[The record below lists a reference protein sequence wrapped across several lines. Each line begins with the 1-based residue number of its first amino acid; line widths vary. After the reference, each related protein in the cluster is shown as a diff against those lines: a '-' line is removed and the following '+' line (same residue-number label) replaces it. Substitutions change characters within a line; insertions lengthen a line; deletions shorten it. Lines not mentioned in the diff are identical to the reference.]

1 MSNYRRVYLPNHS
14 YFFTVVTAYRKRIFA
29 EEENV
34 NLLKA
39 ALRYTQSRKP
49 FRIDAICILP
59 DYLHCLWTMGEDC
72 NHSVRWQMI
81 KTSFTRRFRQQKPEL
96 KQSNVW

>member
-1 MSNYRRVYLPNHS
+1 MSNYRREYLPNHS

-59 DYLHCLWTMGEDC
+59 DHLHCLWTMGEDC
-72 NHSVRWQMI
+72 NHSVHWHI
-81 KTSFTRRFRQQKPEL
+81 I
-96 KQSNVW
+96 